1 MCYERQNVPQCHYS
15 LFDILFLE
23 QKTIRNES
31 KRKKKRSEPL
41 KRRGIETL
49 CYKCST
55 FSTHS
60 LLEST
65 DRVLE
70 IKMDDRQESKDARNG
85 QMKQSLHDS
94 SIISFGALHK
104 SSDSKQKD
112 AIHFQK
118 YYSEH
123 SFIDSFLSF

>member
-1 MCYERQNVPQCHYS
+1 VLWAAKCASMS
-15 LFDILFLE
+15 LFIIWHSFLGAKNYKKWK
-23 QKTIRNES
+23 QKKE
-31 KRKKKRSEPL
+31 KRSQPL
-41 KRRGIETL
+41 KRRGIETI

-55 FSTHS
+55 FSTHW

-112 AIHFQK
+112 AIHFEK
-118 YYSEH
+118 YYSDN
-123 SFIDSFLSF
+123 SFIDSFSSF